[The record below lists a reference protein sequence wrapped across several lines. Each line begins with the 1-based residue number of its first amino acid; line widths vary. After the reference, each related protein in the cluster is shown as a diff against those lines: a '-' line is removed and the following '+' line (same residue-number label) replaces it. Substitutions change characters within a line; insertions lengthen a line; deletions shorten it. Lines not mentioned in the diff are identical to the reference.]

1 MSAARVKLA
10 ILASGS
16 GSNAEVLCR
25 NFAASPVAEIAVVGC
40 NRPEVRAGVY
50 GRLRPL
56 GIEVERIQAS
66 ELADGTLGH
75 RWKQGGVQGVVLAG
89 FLLHV
94 PDAFLAQFPGRV
106 LNIHPALL
114 PDFGGQGMY
123 GMHVHEAVH
132 AAVQREGLRESGMTV
147 HRVNGEYDRGEI
159 LFQARTP
166 LTPTDTPDAIAA
178 KVLELEHA
186 HYPTAVEREVAT
198 WRM

>member
-1 MSAARVKLA
+1 MKEGRVKLA
-10 ILASGS
+10 VLASGS
-16 GSNAEVLCR
+16 GSNAEALCR
-25 NFAASPVAEIAVVGC
+25 HFAQSEVAEIVAVGC
-40 NRPEVRAGVY
+40 NRPEEKAGVY

-56 GIEVERIQAS
+56 GYEVERVRT
-66 ELADGTLGH
+66 EDLVDGTLAQ
-75 RWKQGGVQGVVLAG
+75 RWKRRGIAGVVLAG
-89 FLLHV
+89 FLVHV
-94 PDAFLAQFPGRV
+94 PERFLDAFPGKV

-114 PDFGGQGMY
+114 PAFGGQGMY

-166 LTPTDTPDAIAA
+166 LTPTDTSDAIAA
-178 KVLELEHA
+178 KVLKLEHA